1 MTEDNPNITDLSD
14 VNRPINLGEDLS
26 QIYDDEYTDI
36 FVQLKEKE
44 CERDIHYEMLSIAE
58 VCFDQNS
65 IL

>member
-44 CERDIHYEMLSIAE
+44 CERYIHNEMLSIAE
-58 VCFDQNS
+58 VCFD
-65 IL
+65 